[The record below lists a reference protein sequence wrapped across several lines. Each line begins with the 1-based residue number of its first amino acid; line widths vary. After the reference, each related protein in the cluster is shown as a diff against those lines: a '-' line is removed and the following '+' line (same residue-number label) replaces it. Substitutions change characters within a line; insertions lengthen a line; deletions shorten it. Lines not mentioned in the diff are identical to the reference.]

1 LASRQFNLAN
11 SAVLAVIDEVKSWTI
26 GKVLVAS
33 TILVLLIG
41 FVLHFTRGRPENAAT
56 PLPATSQT
64 PDSAASERS
73 SHPPNRV
80 VWDAGLSEL
89 ADADDAGPAT
99 IPREKVEEYL
109 ARNHRSAA
117 SLLAAFHAL
126 EDTNYLNEAA
136 AKFPNDPQ
144 LQWTILARDAYPED
158 RRKWLEL
165 FKASSPDNSL
175 ANYLSAADYF
185 KSGQTEAAIT
195 ELLAASSKS
204 QFKDYAMEAKL
215 NGEELS
221 RAAGRTVLES
231 IHAAGWAG
239 DLLPELATL
248 KALARGI
255 SDAQTQYLD
264 AGDFASVNNLI
275 QMEQGLAGRLTTG
288 EGGRLAI
295 SQLVG
300 YAIEAMSLQQLDQ
313 NAGYDFLGG
322 KTPTERLAELK
333 RERDSLKG
341 LSKSLSAALG
351 NMTEAEMLGFSD
363 RMKTYG
369 EVEALRWV
377 QQRFGTNSLP

>member
-11 SAVLAVIDEVKSWTI
+11 SAVLAVIDQVKNWTI

-41 FVLHFTRGRPENAAT
+41 FVLHFTRGRTENAAT
-56 PLPATSQT
+56 PLLATSQT

-73 SHPPNRV
+73 SHPPNRA
-80 VWDAGLSEL
+80 VWDAELSEL
-89 ADADDAGPAT
+89 ADADDAGLAN

-175 ANYLSAADYF
+175 ANYLSAADHF
-185 KSGQTEAAIT
+185 KNGQTDAAIK
-195 ELLAASSKS
+195 ELLEASGKR
-204 QFKDYAMEAKL
+204 QFKDYAMESKL

-239 DLLPELATL
+239 DLLPELATFKEL
-248 KALARGI
+248 ALGI
-255 SDAQTQYLD
+255 GEAQMKYLE
-264 AGDFASVNNLI
+264 AGDSASANNLV
-275 QMEQGLAGRLTTG
+275 QMQLSLADRLTTG

-300 YAIEAMSLQQLDQ
+300 YAIEAIALKQLDQ

-333 RERDSLKG
+333 RERDSLKE

-377 QQRFGTNSLP
+377 QQRFGTNSPP